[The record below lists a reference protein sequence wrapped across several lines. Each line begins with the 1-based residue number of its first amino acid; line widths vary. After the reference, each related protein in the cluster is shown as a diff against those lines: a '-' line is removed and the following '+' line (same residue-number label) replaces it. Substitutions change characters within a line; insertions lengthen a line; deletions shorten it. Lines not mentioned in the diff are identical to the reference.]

1 MLTIRNAH
9 RLLIGVV
16 AILIIAASPPTLG
29 QTPPGQQKIRI
40 SFNTPKRPDSNPYYL
55 MLRWRSDE
63 GRSDDATG
71 FAMINGPGHPLAD
84 TGISSAKKITD
95 NVHKAIYIHPPMRQ
109 GASVRQLAQ
118 DNSLMAVI
126 EIENSAGFTLI
137 SVIAKDGANATSK
150 LESLAQPFGSDGSS
164 VSIDVFGEPAGG
176 SLQIR
181 AGERPPISVAT
192 ANINP
197 KDIEALAVQQLN
209 TGETAASLA
218 SSALVS
224 DPIEPTLGF
233 DGSEIRF
240 PTVQMA
246 SISVTT
252 DDPGLGIIARLNLG
266 DSAAPAISFYQWAA
280 GLGVL
285 LLMLIAS
292 LVLFARWR
300 ERRMRRRS

>member
-1 MLTIRNAH
+1 MLTIRNALS
-9 RLLIGVV
+9 LLVGVV
-16 AILIIAASPPTLG
+16 PILIIAASPPTLG

-95 NVHKAIYIHPPMRQ
+95 NVLKAIYIHPPVRQ

-118 DNSLMAVI
+118 DDSLMPAI

-137 SVIAKDGANATSK
+137 GVIAKDGSNASTK

-181 AGERPPISVAT
+181 AGERPSVRVAT
-192 ANINP
+192 TNSNP
-197 KDIEALAVQQLN
+197 EDIEMLAVQQLN

-218 SSALVS
+218 TSALVS
-224 DPIEPTLGF
+224 DPMEPTLGF

-240 PTVQMA
+240 PTLQMA
-246 SISVTT
+246 SISVAT
-252 DDPGLGIIARLNLG
+252 DDLGLGIIARLNLG

-280 GLGVL
+280 AAGVGVL
-285 LLMLIAS
+285 LLIAS